1 MNQFDLIN
9 QLVNDHLTA
18 KPAGVGGAEAKP
30 LTLAEE
36 PMTTGEEREIQEA
49 AREGLTRNLERSVAI
64 IALCRAVDRLISA
77 GHTKAAAWLFDQ
89 RDNIARSM

>member
-18 KPAGVGGAEAKP
+18 KPAGVGAEAKP

-36 PMTTGEEREIQEA
+36 PMTTGEEREIQKA
-49 AREGLTRNLERSVAI
+49 AIEGLTRTIERSVAT

-77 GHTKAAAWLFDQ
+77 GHPEAAAWLFDQ
-89 RDNIARSM
+89 RDKIARSI

>member
-9 QLVNDHLTA
+9 QLVNDHLSA

-49 AREGLTRNLERSVAI
+49 ALEGLTRNIERAVAI

-77 GHTKAAAWLFDQ
+77 GYPDAAAWLFEQ
-89 RDNIARSM
+89 RDNIASSM